1 MEKYYVGF
9 DAGTQSVKVVICN
22 EAMEC
27 VASASRPTTLFYPNP
42 GWVEMDVDE
51 YLRITKECMKECS
64 EQMGAQGLDV
74 KGVQSIMGDGII
86 CGIAGV
92 DSAGNAITPYI
103 NYLDSRTAKDV
114 QRINA
119 MDLDIWGR
127 ETGNAEA
134 NCMFPAMFARW
145 FLKNSNA
152 FREKGAKFIHN
163 APYILAHLAGLS
175 ADEMFGRLGR
185 HVGLGARI

>member
-1 MEKYYVGF
+1 MEIFRAFCLFRSTLDHRREQGFMEKYYVGF

-114 QRINA
+114 QKINA

-134 NCMFPAMFARW
+134 NCMFPAMFAGG
-145 FLKNSNA
+145 F
-152 FREKGAKFIHN
+152 
-163 APYILAHLAGLS
+163 
-175 ADEMFGRLGR
+175 
-185 HVGLGARI
+185 

>member
-1 MEKYYVGF
+1 
-9 DAGTQSVKVVICN
+9 
-22 EAMEC
+22 
-27 VASASRPTTLFYPNP
+27 
-42 GWVEMDVDE
+42 MDVDE
-51 YLRITKECMKECS
+51 YLRRTKECMRECS
-64 EQMGAQGLDV
+64 EQMGAKGIDV
-74 KGVQSIMGDGII
+74 NGIQSIMGDGII

-114 QRINA
+114 QKINA

-145 FLKNSNA
+145 VLKNSKA
-152 FREKGAKFIHN
+152 FQEKGAKFIHN
-163 APYILAHLAGLS
+163 APYMFIQRSGRRRSWSFWIWMSNICRKLSGHGILS
-175 ADEMFGRLGR
+175 A
-185 HVGLGARI
+185 V